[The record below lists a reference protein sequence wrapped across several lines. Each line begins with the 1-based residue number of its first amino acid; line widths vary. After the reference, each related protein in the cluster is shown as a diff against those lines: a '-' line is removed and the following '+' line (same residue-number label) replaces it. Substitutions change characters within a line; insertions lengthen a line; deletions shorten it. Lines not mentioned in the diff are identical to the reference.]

1 MLQGFEGYLSW
12 FKSSWALKG
21 EGRAVSVMQ
30 QGGLRLFIWFI
41 FLRQMDI
48 LASMKY
54 QDIEDIL
61 VLFSIFSP
69 RSIRWGRVLGVII
82 EGGL

>member
-1 MLQGFEGYLSW
+1 MLYSTPGKSDRKESKKVSMQSHINVGQGKMCLLW
-12 FKSSWALKG
+12 
-21 EGRAVSVMQ
+21 
-30 QGGLRLFIWFI
+30 

-61 VLFSIFSP
+61 VLFSRFSP
-69 RSIRWGRVLGVII
+69 RSIRWGKRNKKSS
-82 EGGL
+82 